1 MHNILIC
8 HISVGLRANRVKVA
22 MDAQVASPHPMMGWS
37 FGPHGLNL
45 KWACRGL
52 LPNFYD
58 LIGC

>member
-1 MHNILIC
+1 M
-8 HISVGLRANRVKVA
+8 KVA
-22 MDAQVASPHPMMGWS
+22 VDAQVASPHLMMEWS